1 MPRVMINKKQ
11 YRIECLGS
19 WIVGLFFRKKKK
31 RKDLAEELGVSVHGL
46 NWKLRNNSF
55 TFGDMLTIFEF
66 FECTDEEILQVM
78 KLRGA

>member
-1 MPRVMINKKQ
+1 MPRVNINQKQ
-11 YRIECLGS
+11 YRIDTIGS
-19 WIVGLFFRKKKK
+19 WLVGMFFQKKKK
-31 RKDLAEELGVSVHGL
+31 RKDLAEELGMTVHGL
-46 NWKLRNNSF
+46 IWKLNNNSF